1 MKNMK
6 TNSTALATPKS
17 GKPKG
22 GKFLPALCG
31 ILGTLILLAVIAV
44 SAPLTVPRLLGYEMF
59 EVLTGSMEP
68 EIPVGSVIYVKY
80 VQPELIE
87 EREIVAFFKS
97 EGDVVTHRVVD
108 NHTVE
113 RELITKG
120 DANEI
125 NDFEPVP
132 YENLIGRVERHVP
145 VVGRFM
151 SLLAGTVGK
160 LYLLCLAACGV
171 MFNMLA
177 GRLRRR
183 NHERALIAESA
194 FLREMTLQDL
204 GLGTEK
210 VPREEGDAAA
220 SDKLPRKKKKKK
232 RVLRGVIMGLMLL
245 VFSASA
251 AQVLFIRHQ
260 YRVGEE
266 LYDAAAAQFT
276 AVSRP
281 ITVEIPVPEGEAAP
295 IIQRIPEV
303 APIKVDFE
311 ELKKV
316 NPDVTGWI
324 YCPGTVIN
332 YPVLHGE
339 TNDDYLH
346 HSYDRSYNVSGS
358 IFVEETNRRDFV
370 DVNNILYGHHMGD
383 KSMFAT
389 LDRWQEQSYLEEHP
403 YMWLLTPEQDYRIAL
418 FSAYT
423 ISAYSDTYQV
433 FPERSPAFEQYL
445 QNAEGLSAVKA
456 DVEVSPDSKYVLL
469 STCAYVFENAR
480 SVIHGKLEPASSAGG
495 VPLKDAVMKP

>member
-1 MKNMK
+1 M
-6 TNSTALATPKS
+6 AIPKS

-22 GKFLPALCG
+22 GKILPALCG
-31 ILGTLILLAVIAV
+31 VLGTLILLAVIAV

-80 VQPELIE
+80 IQPELIQE
-87 EREIVAFFKS
+87 QEVVAFYKS

-171 MFNMLA
+171 MFNILA
-177 GRLRRR
+177 SRLRRR
-183 NHERALIAESA
+183 NHERELIAEAA
-194 FLREMTLQDL
+194 FLREMTLQEL
-204 GLGTEK
+204 GIETENE
-210 VPREEGDAAA
+210 PEEKSRTRVTGR
-220 SDKLPRKKKKKK
+220 PKKKTKKK

-245 VFSASA
+245 VFCAST

-260 YRVGEE
+260 YRIGEE

-276 AVSRP
+276 AVSEP
-281 ITVEIPVPEGEAAP
+281 VTVEITGPEGEAAP

-303 APIKVDFE
+303 APIKVDFK

-324 YCPGTVIN
+324 YCPDTVIN

-346 HSYDRSYNVSGS
+346 HSYDKSYNVSGS

-389 LDRWQEQSYLEEHP
+389 LDRWQEQSYLDEHP

-433 FPERSPAFEQYL
+433 FPDRSPAFEQYL

-480 SVIHGKLEPASSAGG
+480 SVIHGKLDPASSAGG